1 VRARRGPDGRAS
13 AIVAAQQSPVTSR
26 FGRPLLPARYDK
38 CVKILRAALLALAAT
53 TTFAAAQTAPF
64 VPLETFAPLTLPD
77 PVNAYRSANG
87 APGPSYWQNRADY
100 EIHAAIDT
108 ATKTLSATETI
119 TYTNNSPDTLT
130 SLWLNL
136 EQNIYRKDSR
146 ANAFSGGGRR
156 RSAATDA
163 VVNTEGYGIAAIE
176 LEPATPKS
184 PKLIAARTV
193 TSDTRLQIQLDETTP
208 LVPHGTV
215 RILIKYR
222 YTVPG
227 TFGGRTSWAA
237 YKQGDIYDIA
247 QWYPRMCVYDDLR
260 GWDTQPYLANEFYL
274 EYGHFDYSITVPSN
288 FLVTGSGELVN
299 PAEVLSK
306 PEQQRLAQARIS
318 DKTVLIRTPEEAT
331 AAANDHPTTTKTWRF
346 SMDSTR
352 DVVFTA
358 SPAFIWDAARINVP
372 AGAGKP
378 AHAALAQSVYPVEAI
393 ATADGW
399 SHSTEIVKDT
409 VERMSAHWYPYP
421 WPNAISVAGPTSGM
435 EYPGVVFDGPDEAG
449 KVLFFIT
456 AHEIGHTWFPMIVG
470 SNERRDAWIDEGF
483 NTFIDTF
490 ESDEFNHG
498 QYGPK
503 RDSEYAP
510 GGGRPAD
517 EIAKVIADDAAAHGP
532 TLLTRADAIAETYR
546 HPITYFKS
554 AFGLTLLR
562 EGILG
567 PERFDHAF
575 RKFIAEWAFKHPSPS
590 DFFRAMASEGGED
603 LDYFWRG
610 WYFHNWQLDMAV
622 TAAVP
627 VDPADTSKGIRVTVS
642 NLGQLV
648 LPATL
653 RVELAGGSHMDIN
666 IPAETWMQN
675 TSHTFTIPTTLAVT
689 TVTLD
694 PDHQIPDVDR
704 TNNTFTLKT
713 P

>member
-1 VRARRGPDGRAS
+1 MK
-13 AIVAAQQSPVTSR
+13 T
-26 FGRPLLPARYDK
+26 
-38 CVKILRAALLALAAT
+38 LRAALLAAVLPALT
-53 TTFAAAQTAPF
+53 LNAQTARPPYE
-64 VPLETFAPLTLPD
+64 PLQTFAPLTLPN
-77 PVNAYRSANG
+77 PVNAYRSSNG

-100 EIHAAIDT
+100 EIHAKIDT
-108 ATKTLSATETI
+108 ATKTLTGSETI
-119 TYTNNSPDTLT
+119 TYTNNSPGTLT
-130 SLWLNL
+130 SLWLHL
-136 EQNIYRKDSR
+136 EQNTYRKDARSK
-146 ANAFSGGGRR
+146 AFFPDAYAKYFGGGSTDGYVLESVELQRPG
-156 RSAATDA
+156 AVKATKA
-163 VVNTEGYGIAAIE
+163 ITVV
-176 LEPATPKS
+176 
-184 PKLIAARTV
+184 
-193 TSDTRLQIQLDETTP
+193 SDTRLQIQLPVELE
-208 LVPHGTV
+208 LVHGAKLRV
-215 RILIKYR
+215 LIHWHN
-222 YTVPG
+222 TIPG

-274 EYGHFDYSITVPSN
+274 EYGHFDYSVTVPSN

-306 PEQQRLAQARIS
+306 AEQQRLAQARVS
-318 DKTVLIRTPEEAT
+318 DKTVMIRTAEEAT
-331 AAANDHPTTTKTWRF
+331 AAAAAHPSTTKTWRF
-346 SMDSTR
+346 SMDNTR

-372 AGAGKP
+372 AGAGKA
-378 AHAALAQSVYPVEAI
+378 AHAALAQSVYPVEGI
-393 ATADGW
+393 ATPDGW

-421 WPNAISVAGPTSGM
+421 WPNAISVGGPTSGM
-435 EYPGVVFDGPDEAG
+435 EYPGVVFDGPDENG

-510 GGGRPAD
+510 GGGHPAD
-517 EIAKVIADDAAAHGP
+517 EIAKVIAEDAAAHGP
-532 TLLTRADAIAETYR
+532 VMMTRADAIDERYR

-562 EGILG
+562 EDILG
-567 PERFDHAF
+567 PQRFDFAF
-575 RKFIAEWAFKHPSPS
+575 RKFIKDWAFKHPSPS
-590 DFFRAMASEGGED
+590 DFFREMASEGGED

-610 WYFHNWQLDMAV
+610 WYFENWQMDMAV
-622 TAAVP
+622 TAAEP
-627 VDPADTSKGIRVTVS
+627 VDKADPTKGLKVTVA

-648 LPATL
+648 MPATL
-653 RVELAGGSHMDIN
+653 RVVLVSGGHVDVN
-666 IPAETWMQN
+666 VPAETWMLN
-675 TSHTFTIPTTLAVT
+675 TSHTFTVATPSAASS
-689 TVTLD
+689 VTLD
-694 PDHQIPDVDR
+694 PDHVVPDADR
-704 TNNTFTLKT
+704 ANNSLVVK